1 MEIRKL
7 MAPKQVPKMPVEVEV
22 QVQHP
27 ASLGMVIYMMH
38 VYFPFVPKIFQG
50 FKVNVNVHQVCWQ
63 WMISGFTWIWKL
75 ACMWSGCWICKMAAQ
90 NASQV
95 LARSLNYASQAAK
108 TSGTWR
114 FVV

>member
-27 ASLGMVIYMMH
+27 ASLGMVIYDA
-38 VYFPFVPKIFQG
+38 FVFSVCSEDIPRF
-50 FKVNVNVHQVCWQ
+50 NVNVHQVCWK

-75 ACMWSGCWICKMAAQ
+75 TA
-90 NASQV
+90 
-95 LARSLNYASQAAK
+95 L
-108 TSGTWR
+108 
-114 FVV
+114 

>member
-1 MEIRKL
+1 
-7 MAPKQVPKMPVEVEV
+7 
-22 QVQHP
+22 
-27 ASLGMVIYMMH
+27 
-38 VYFPFVPKIFQG
+38 
-50 FKVNVNVHQVCWQ
+50 
-63 WMISGFTWIWKL
+63 
-75 ACMWSGCWICKMAAQ
+75 MWSGCWIRKMAAQ